1 MVMTGHLGHPVPPGW
16 SQLKRSQSITELP
29 RRIIERAMGVSRLKS
44 SVKRHPE
51 LTP

>member
-16 SQLKRSQSITELP
+16 SQLKRSQSITE
-29 RRIIERAMGVSRLKS
+29 RAMGVSRLKS